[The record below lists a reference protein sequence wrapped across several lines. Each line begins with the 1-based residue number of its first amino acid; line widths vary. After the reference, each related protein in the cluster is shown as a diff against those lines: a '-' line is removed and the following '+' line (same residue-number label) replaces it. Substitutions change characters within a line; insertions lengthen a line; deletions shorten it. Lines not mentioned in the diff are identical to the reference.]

1 MGAAE
6 DASESGLVVA
16 LEMTLVASVAGAGA
30 VELVAA
36 IPSISVHAAVI
47 PYQLNS
53 TRWPTQIP
61 QGLTRP
67 WRYLI
72 LKGYLYPK
80 QCLHLYH

>member
-6 DASESGLVVA
+6 DASASGLAVE
-16 LEMTLVASVAGAGA
+16 LEMTLVVSVAVAGA

-36 IPSISVHAAVI
+36 LPSISVHAAMI

-67 WRYLI
+67 WGCLI
-72 LKGYLYPK
+72 LKGYLNPEQY
-80 QCLHLYH
+80 LHLYH